1 MTAILSFDS
10 KSIHSII
17 GEHNDEFFTD
27 EYPVFYRNKVAKK
40 NNPNKFFFRSAID
53 TAMKNNQVQ
62 AVHYMIDY
70 IIRFQDNYV
79 SSFLFNKNF
88 TKLQAKG
95 ISVAEL
101 LNSNVFIYKFD
112 YELWP

>member
-1 MTAILSFDS
+1 MLQSIEKCSTQSQILDLVREQPTPTIFLKSFFELNGANMTAILSFDS

-53 TAMKNNQVQ
+53 TAMKNNQV
-62 AVHYMIDY
+62 
-70 IIRFQDNYV
+70 
-79 SSFLFNKNF
+79 
-88 TKLQAKG
+88 
-95 ISVAEL
+95 
-101 LNSNVFIYKFD
+101 
-112 YELWP
+112 

>member
-1 MTAILSFDS
+1 
-10 KSIHSII
+10 
-17 GEHNDEFFTD
+17 
-27 EYPVFYRNKVAKK
+27 
-40 NNPNKFFFRSAID
+40 
-53 TAMKNNQVQ
+53 
-62 AVHYMIDY
+62 MIDY